1 MDIRLM
7 MQLSQYIDRVSSN
20 ISLEEAMRA
29 AAGFHTPVGKVIS
42 NWQRKTQHNTSW

>member
-7 MQLSQYIDRVSSN
+7 MQLSQYVDRVSSN

-29 AAGFHTPVGKVIS
+29 AAGFHIPVGKVIS
-42 NWQRKTQHNTSW
+42 N